1 MKRIYRP
8 AHSAALFLA
17 VCVIIV
23 WLLFNLFTAAAL
35 QAERDPLTARRKAMV
50 ERDIKGRAIN
60 DPAVLMAMEK
70 VPRHLFVDTRLQDQ
84 AYSDYPLPIGQ
95 GQTISQP
102 YIVAL
107 MTQCLGLKKK
117 DKVLEIG
124 TGSGYQT
131 AVLAE
136 IVQQVYTVEIIKALA
151 DRAAALL
158 KSLGYCNITFKT
170 GDGYQGWKE
179 YAPYDAIL
187 VTCSVDSIPPL
198 LAAQLKEGGKIIL
211 PLGDARTV
219 QTLVLGVKQ
228 GGTIERKNISAVRF
242 VPMTGE
248 AQGKHGSF
256 E

>member
-17 VCVIIV
+17 VCAIIV
-23 WLLFNLFTAAAL
+23 WLLFNFFTAAAL